1 MYKLTT
7 FFFINLFLLSC
18 TNYYKDLKVNKQYT
32 TAIKQSS
39 TLVFEDN
46 FTGNWQEKWF
56 LDGENAQLINTTN
69 GLEFY
74 AGGYNKPIPDQQIPE
89 YHATLW
95 TKEVF
100 NEDIRIEFNYTRLD
114 TVNKFVNIL
123 YIFAEGSGI
132 LPYDK
137 DISKW
142 NELRNISAMK
152 EYYNNMNV
160 YHISY
165 AAFDPNSS
173 TFTDYIRC
181 RRYTPDGRGLEGTK
195 LSPEYLDTGMFKTN
209 IKHHI
214 TVISKGDY
222 LFMKVESPERSG
234 YYYFNKPP
242 FAYINSGRIGLRI
255 MNFRAALI
263 SNFKIYKFN

>member
-1 MYKLTT
+1 M
-7 FFFINLFLLSC
+7 
-18 TNYYKDLKVNKQYT
+18 QYA

-39 TLVFEDN
+39 TIVFEDE

-56 LDGENAQLINTTN
+56 LDGENAQLINTPN

-74 AGGYNKPIPDQQIPE
+74 AGGYNKPIPGQQVPE

-95 TKEVF
+95 TKQVF
-100 NEDIRIEFNYTRLD
+100 DGDIRIEFNYTRLD
-114 TVNKFVNIL
+114 TVNRFVNIL

-132 LPYDK
+132 LPYNK

-142 NELRNISAMK
+142 NELRNISAMQ

-165 AAFDPNSS
+165 SAFNSNGDS
-173 TFTDYIRC
+173 ITDYIRS
-181 RRYTPDGRGLEGTK
+181 RRYIPDGRGLEGTK
-195 LSPEYLDTGMFKTN
+195 LTPEYFNIGMFKTSV
-209 IKHHI
+209 KHHI
-214 TVISKGDY
+214 TVLSKGDY
-222 LFMKVESPERSG
+222 LFMKVESPEKNG
-234 YYYFNKPP
+234 YYYFNKSPL
-242 FAYINSGRIGLRI
+242 AVINSGRIGLRI

-263 SNFKIYKFN
+263 SGFKIYKLN